1 MSFSAESVGK
11 DEGKKRRINIWQMK
25 LILRNK
31 NKTHFMD
38 LIAIVFNDRNVDE
51 NFLYL
56 YIRNMFGN
64 ILKTLC
70 THFLSVLKQKVIL

>member
-1 MSFSAESVGK
+1 
-11 DEGKKRRINIWQMK
+11 MK
-25 LILRNK
+25 LILK
-31 NKTHFMD
+31 NKKKQNGHFMD

-51 NFLYL
+51 HSLYL

-70 THFLSVLKQKVIL
+70 THFLSVPKQKVVCQKGQYTVLFNQFIT